1 MGDVTLSTGKVVTL
15 DLSKITM
22 GEWRSYF
29 SGRGSALSDDKFIE
43 KITGIQNKEQDAMLR
58 DDYRRIVQAIVQE
71 GNRPLDNPNSQ
82 SESTSD

>member
-29 SGRGSALSDDKFIE
+29 SGRGSALSDDKFVE
-43 KITGIQNKEQDAMLR
+43 KITGIPAKEQDAMLR
-58 DDYRRIVQAIVQE
+58 DDYRRIVQAIIKA
-71 GNRPLDNPNSQ
+71 GNEPLADPNSA